1 MTHSLVACPAGA
13 YGWKPL
19 VLTAVLFFIIGFVT
33 WLNGPLITFVRVA
46 FSLDDVSSFLVPL
59 VFYIAYFLFAIPAS
73 LAVAR
78 TGLRRGLGCA
88 LLIMAAGMA
97 VAGQAMRAGHYP
109 TTLAGFLVLG
119 AGLAMLQ
126 VSVNPYVSFLGP
138 RARGAQRIAIM
149 GVCNKLGGILAPLV
163 LASLAMRHIAGF
175 ASELA
180 AQSDP
185 QARATLRQHVLAAI
199 YWPYIGMAALL
210 AVTACWVVRSGLPD
224 IDPGGA
230 TPTPENP
237 HATALEPAHTTPPSD
252 TAPGIQPRP
261 SPAPDAPAPYAPAA
275 PQPSRPRLAWQQVLS
290 IRAVLGALAMFL
302 YVGTE
307 VLAGD
312 AIGTYAQGFG
322 ISLDQTRFFTS
333 LTLSCMLLGYLAG
346 LALSPRFITQERY
359 LLLSCALG
367 GVFSLMAF
375 CTQGY
380 ASILAVSLLGFAN
393 SMIFP
398 SLFPI
403 VLGGAEQAAA
413 AVSAMLV
420 MAYCGGGI
428 VPQVFVALEP
438 VLGFQSAFVAITF
451 LSYGLIA
458 AYGVLFS
465 KYHD

>member
-1 MTHSLVACPAGA
+1 MSAPDTARTLTACPTGA

-46 FSLDDVSSFLVPL
+46 FSLDTISSFLVPL
-59 VFYIAYFLFAIPAS
+59 VFYIAYFLFAVPAS
-73 LAVAR
+73 MAIAR
-78 TGLRRGLGCA
+78 TGLRRGLGYA
-88 LLIMAAGMA
+88 LLIMAVGM
-97 VAGQAMRAGHYP
+97 VLVGQAMRAESYP
-109 TTLAGFLVLG
+109 ATLAGFLVLG

-138 RARGAQRIAIM
+138 RERGAQRIAIM

-163 LASLAMRHIAGF
+163 LASLAMRHIAEF
-175 ASELA
+175 ASQLA

-185 QARATLRQHVLAAI
+185 DIRDALRQQFLSAI
-199 YWPYIGMAALL
+199 YWPYLGMAAILG
-210 AVTACWVVRSGLPD
+210 ATAFWVVRSGLPD
-224 IDPGGA
+224 LDTTGA
-230 TPTPENP
+230 TPLPR
-237 HATALEPAHTTPPSD
+237 TPP
-252 TAPGIQPRP
+252 TATPGH
-261 SPAPDAPAPYAPAA
+261 SAPAA
-275 PQPSRPRLAWQQVLS
+275 PPPSASGAYSTPAHAAVAPPHPAPAPDSARNTIWS
-290 IRAVLGALAMFL
+290 SRALLGALAMFA

-333 LTLSCMLLGYLAG
+333 LTLSCMLLGYLTG

-359 LLLSCALG
+359 LLLSCTMG

-375 CTQGY
+375 LTHGY
-380 ASILAVSLLGFAN
+380 ASVLAVSLLGFAN
-393 SMIFP
+393 AMIFP

-403 VLGGAEQAAA
+403 ILNGAGRAAA
-413 AVSAMLV
+413 PVSAMLV

-438 VLGFQSAFVAITF
+438 LLGFQSAFVAITF

-458 AYGVLFS
+458 AYGTLFS
-465 KYHD
+465 HDHD